1 MAYKFTF
8 DISKLSVGLFEEAE
22 KYSQIEGIHERLDE
36 ISTKLVKKYQID
48 EITGLS
54 FSDSI
59 ILIQD
64 IIRIQIKN
72 RLLRTYL
79 IKSRKRAVFLPHCCR
94 KYMDSNCKA
103 EFKSETSTYICKH
116 CSKDCMVSQATNFAN
131 KENYDVFVLPGGS
144 CVGKIFEKYSYDGI
158 IGVAC
163 TEELKLGTECL
174 MEYKIPAMSV
184 PLTKNGCSGTKFN
197 LQMFKKIIVGLKQ
210 KQPKMDIS

>member
-8 DISKLSVGLFEEAE
+8 DISKLPLELFEETE
-22 KYSQIEGIHERLDE
+22 KYSQIAGIHERLDE

-48 EITGLS
+48 KLADLS
-54 FSDSI
+54 FSESI

-64 IIRIQIKN
+64 AIRIQIKN
-72 RLLRTYL
+72 RLLRKYF
-79 IKSRKRAVFLPHCCR
+79 IKSKKRAVFLPHCCR

-103 EFKSETSTYICKH
+103 EFKSETSTYVCKH
-116 CSKDCMVSQATNFAN
+116 CSKDCMVSQATKFAK

-144 CVGKIFEKYSYDGI
+144 CVSKIFEKYAYDGI

-184 PLTKNGCSGTKFN
+184 PLVKNGCSGTKFN
-197 LQMFKKIIVGLKQ
+197 LQTFKNIIAE
-210 KQPKMDIS
+210 SR

>member
-144 CVGKIFEKYSYDGI
+144 CVGKIFEKYRYDGI

>member
-8 DISKLSVGLFEEAE
+8 DISKLPVELFEETE

-48 EITGLS
+48 KLTDLS
-54 FSDSI
+54 FSESI

-64 IIRIQIKN
+64 VIRIQIKN
-72 RLLRTYL
+72 RLLRKYF

-103 EFKSETSTYICKH
+103 EFKPETSTYICKH
-116 CSKDCMVSQATNFAN
+116 CSKDCMVSQATKFAK

-144 CVGKIFEKYSYDGI
+144 CVGKIFEKYAYDGI

-163 TEELKLGTECL
+163 TDELKLGTECL
-174 MEYKIPAMSV
+174 MELKIPALGI

-197 LQMFKKIIVGLKQ
+197 LQTFKKIVVRSK
-210 KQPKMDIS
+210 

>member
-8 DISKLSVGLFEEAE
+8 DISKLPVELFEETE
-22 KYSQIEGIHERLDE
+22 KYSQIEETHERFDE

-48 EITGLS
+48 KLTDLS
-54 FSDSI
+54 FSKSI

-64 IIRIQIKN
+64 VIRIQIKN
-72 RLLRTYL
+72 RLLNKYF

-103 EFKSETSTYICKH
+103 EFKPETSTYICKH
-116 CSKDCMVSQATNFAN
+116 CSKDCMVSQATKFAK

-144 CVGKIFEKYSYDGI
+144 CVSKIFEKYVYDGI

-184 PLTKNGCSGTKFN
+184 PLVKNGCSGTKFN
-197 LQMFKKIIVGLKQ
+197 LQTFKNIIAE
-210 KQPKMDIS
+210 SR

>member
-36 ISTKLVKKYQID
+36 ISTKLVK
-48 EITGLS
+48 
-54 FSDSI
+54 
-59 ILIQD
+59 
-64 IIRIQIKN
+64 QIKN
-72 RLLRTYL
+72 RLLRKYF